1 MSQGQT
7 IKNNK
12 DLKKVI
18 VFNEQQ
24 NQLIKKIKN
33 DIKKSEK
40 VEVSK

>member
-33 DIKKSEK
+33 DIKKS
-40 VEVSK
+40 